1 MTKQKAIDKVIK
13 ALDKLKKEYPDTEVC
28 IETDHGTVSC
38 RIGDALI
45 YDGMD
50 GSVMIDAE

>member
-13 ALDKLKKEYPDTEVC
+13 ALDNLKEIAPDTPVC
-28 IETDHGTVSC
+28 IETDHGTVTC